1 MAKRVVIK
9 RQPREVSGK
18 LVKVNEECTLPNE
31 LARSLENKG
40 LCVIVEH
47 GAAVEMVETKME
59 MVPAKNTKAKAAK
72 AKAAKVAK
80 ARAAG
85 KAKAKGK

>member
-1 MAKRVVIK
+1 MAKRVVLK
-9 RQPREVSGK
+9 EQPRMVGTK

-47 GAAVEMVETKME
+47 GGAVEMVETKME

-72 AKAAKVAK
+72 AKATKTAK
-80 ARAAG
+80 ARATG
-85 KAKAKGK
+85 KKKAAK